1 MGIFVLVFLKTA
13 LHHFVIRCCHWSDS
27 IICNGTVLGFPPPP
41 AFLTFYISPA
51 ISPHT
56 DALGQFSRCHIQVS
70 KIQIPKLMASF
81 LHLTVPVSIV
91 ESSKHNRVAFPF
103 QDSTGEHTWEQFVCN
118 LFTKMNRT
126 NANQRSA
133 NVQASIIWTDVSNV
147 LCKTLTP
154 SLMSCVLE
162 GLRVVL
168 TRWISSPHLI
178 TFWVV
183 STSEFCQSK
192 RIWLFAV
199 VCFNLFFIEL
209 NSNDKTPLV

>member
-1 MGIFVLVFLKTA
+1 MDVGLIKSAFKFSSWAYLYQYFSKQRYTTLSFAAVIEVIPLFVMGQFLA
-13 LHHFVIRCCHWSDS
+13 S
-27 IICNGTVLGFPPPP
+27 PPAPP

-81 LHLTVPVSIV
+81 LHLTVPVSIM

-103 QDSTGEHTWEQFVCN
+103 QDSTGEHTWEQFVWN

-133 NVQASIIWTDVSNV
+133 NVQASII
-147 LCKTLTP
+147 
-154 SLMSCVLE
+154 
-162 GLRVVL
+162 
-168 TRWISSPHLI
+168 
-178 TFWVV
+178 
-183 STSEFCQSK
+183 
-192 RIWLFAV
+192 
-199 VCFNLFFIEL
+199 
-209 NSNDKTPLV
+209 